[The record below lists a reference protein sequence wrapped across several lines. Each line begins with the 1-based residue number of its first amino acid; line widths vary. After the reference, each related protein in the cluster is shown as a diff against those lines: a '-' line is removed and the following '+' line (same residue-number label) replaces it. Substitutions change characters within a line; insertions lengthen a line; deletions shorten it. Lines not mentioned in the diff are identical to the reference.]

1 MESFKELFQMVKEYT
16 RQYVMDSKEL
26 SEIAYQVW
34 IKSLEPV
41 SFDGNTAV
49 LYIKAEFMKKIV
61 EEKYLGLL
69 TQAFEAVVGFP
80 VKVEILCETSE
91 RSDKKEFTPACVQTS
106 APSPVLPSY
115 SQEEIDM
122 NSQGGEYEYTF
133 STFIV
138 GSSNKF
144 AQAACR
150 AVAQNPANA
159 YNPLFIYG
167 GSGLGKTHL
176 LYAISSEIKESR
188 PKTNVIYVK
197 GEEFT
202 NELIAAI
209 GAESTKEFHDKYR
222 QADVL
227 LVDDIQFI
235 GGKESTQEE
244 FFHTFNSLYQSGK
257 QIVLTSDRPPKE
269 IKTLEERLRTR
280 FEWGL
285 IADIQPPDFE
295 TRIAIIKRKAELLNL
310 EIPSMVEEYI
320 ANHVKNNIRQL
331 EGVVKKLNAY
341 NKLAQTPPSIL
352 LAQSAIREILTDNQ
366 PIPVTVER
374 IISEVGRT
382 FGVSAEDIRSAKR
395 SSQISNARQIAM
407 YVIREITQ
415 MSMAAIGNEF
425 GGRDHSTVIYAT
437 GQVSKNMKQDT
448 KYKETVEDIIKNIR
462 DA

>member
-1 MESFKELFQMVKEYT
+1 MESFAEVFTLVKEYCK
-16 RQYVMDSKEL
+16 KEVSPVPYDL
-26 SEIAYQVW
+26 WIAPIQ
-34 IKSLEPV
+34 P
-41 SFDGNTAV
+41 
-49 LYIKAEFMKKIV
+49 
-61 EEKYLGLL
+61 
-69 TQAFEAVVGFP
+69 VGFEDGKARLSVNSSFMQDVVSKKYMDVLTRGFSEVMGFP
-80 VKVEILCETSE
+80 AEVEILCVEKPTE
-91 RSDKKEFTPACVQTS
+91 VNPILAAEEQS
-106 APSPVLPSY
+106 AAFNRYSP
-115 SQEEIDM
+115 EEIEKS
-122 NSQGGEYEYTF
+122 SQGGDYEYTF
-133 STFIV
+133 ATFIV
-138 GSSNKF
+138 GNSNKF
-144 AQAACR
+144 AHAAAQ
-150 AVAQNPANA
+150 AVAANPAKA

-176 LYAISSEIKESR
+176 MLAIMSEIKQNH
-188 PKTNVIYVK
+188 PDYNCIYIK

-202 NELIAAI
+202 NQIVDAI
-209 GAESTKEFHDKYR
+209 KNDTTNEFHNKYR
-222 QADVL
+222 SADVL

-235 GGKESTQEE
+235 GGKERTQEE
-244 FFHTFNSLYQSGK
+244 FFHTFETLHQNGK
-257 QIVLTSDRPPKE
+257 QIILTSDRPPKE

-295 TRIAIIKRKAELLNL
+295 TRIAIIKRKAELLDL
-310 EIPSMVEEYI
+310 EIPSIVEEYI

-382 FGVSAEDIRSAKR
+382 FGVSPEDIRSSKR

-425 GGRDHSTVIYAT
+425 GGRDHSTVVYAT
-437 GQVSKNMKQDT
+437 SQVVKNMKQDT

-462 DA
+462 DS

>member
-1 MESFKELFQMVKEYT
+1 MESFKELFEMVKEYT
-16 RQYVMDSKEL
+16 RQYVIDSKEL

-69 TQAFEAVVGFP
+69 TKAFESVVGFP
-80 VKVEILCETSE
+80 VKVEILCETSSNPE
-91 RSDKKEFTPACVQTS
+91 KKELSPASVQTS
-106 APSPVLPSY
+106 APSAVLPSY

-133 STFIV
+133 ATFIV

-150 AVAQNPANA
+150 AVAQNPASA

-176 LYAISSEIKESR
+176 LYAIASEIKESR

-209 GAESTKEFHDKYR
+209 GNESTQDFHDKYR

-244 FFHTFNSLYQSGK
+244 FFHTFDSLYQDNK

-295 TRIAIIKRKAELLNL
+295 TRIAIIKRKAELLDL
-310 EIPSMVEEYI
+310 EIPSIVEEYI

-331 EGVVKKLNAY
+331 EGV
-341 NKLAQTPPSIL
+341 SIL

-382 FGVSAEDIRSAKR
+382 FGVSPEDIRSSKR

-425 GGRDHSTVIYAT
+425 GGRDHSTVVYAT
-437 GQVSKNMKQDT
+437 SQVVKNMKQDT

-462 DA
+462 DS

>member
-1 MESFKELFQMVKEYT
+1 MESFKELFEMVKEYT
-16 RQYVMDSKEL
+16 RQYVIDSHEL

-49 LYIKAEFMKKIV
+49 LFIKAEFMKKIV

-69 TQAFEAVVGFP
+69 NRAFEAVVGFP
-80 VKVEILCETSE
+80 VQIEIRCETSGQSD
-91 RSDKKEFTPACVQTS
+91 RSEGTASVQTS
-106 APSPVLPSY
+106 SASPVLPSY

-176 LYAISSEIKESR
+176 LYAIAAEIKENR
-188 PKTNVIYVK
+188 PNTNVIYVK

-244 FFHTFNSLYQSGK
+244 FFHTFNSLYQAGK
-257 QIVLTSDRPPKE
+257 
-269 IKTLEERLRTR
+269 
-280 FEWGL
+280 
-285 IADIQPPDFE
+285 PPDFE
-295 TRIAIIKRKAELLNL
+295 TRIAIIKRKAELLDL
-310 EIPSMVEEYI
+310 DIPNVVEEYI

-382 FGVSAEDIRSAKR
+382 FGVSAEDIRSSKR

-425 GGRDHSTVIYAT
+425 GGRDHSTVVYAT
-437 GQVSKNMKQDT
+437 GQVVKNMKQDT

>member
-1 MESFKELFQMVKEYT
+1 MESFKELFEMVKEYT
-16 RQYVMDSKEL
+16 RQYVIDSHEL

-49 LYIKAEFMKKIV
+49 LFIKAEFMKKIV

-69 TQAFEAVVGFP
+69 NRAFEAVVGFP
-80 VKVEILCETSE
+80 VQIEIRCETSGQSD
-91 RSDKKEFTPACVQTS
+91 RSEGTASVQTS
-106 APSPVLPSY
+106 SASPVLPSY

-176 LYAISSEIKESR
+176 LYAIAAEIKENR
-188 PKTNVIYVK
+188 PNTNVIYVK

-244 FFHTFNSLYQSGK
+244 FFHTFNSLYQAGK

-295 TRIAIIKRKAELLNL
+295 TRIAIIKRKAELLDL
-310 EIPSMVEEYI
+310 DIPNVVEEYI

-382 FGVSAEDIRSAKR
+382 FGVSAEDIRSSKR

-425 GGRDHSTVIYAT
+425 GGRDHSTVVYET
-437 GQVSKNMKQDT
+437 GQVVKNMKQDT